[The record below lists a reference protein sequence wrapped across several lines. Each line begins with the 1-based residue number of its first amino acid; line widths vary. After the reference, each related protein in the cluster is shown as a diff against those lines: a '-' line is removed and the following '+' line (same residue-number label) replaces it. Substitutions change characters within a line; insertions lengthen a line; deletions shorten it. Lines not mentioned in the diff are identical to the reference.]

1 VPLPIFQED
10 FVSRLQATL
19 LALAAFAALAFPMA
33 VVAQEAEEEPVVLRL
48 SFFMCDL
55 GGGNGDA
62 IEEEMKTRDMPIWNA
77 IVDEGKVQQY
87 GYFFHWWA
95 DEWNVGIYTLAGS
108 IQAIIDAT
116 EEAGDRLEAQY
127 GDTPTAFS
135 RACPHHRDGFY
146 TMGPN
151 TGMDEAAGGN

>member
-1 VPLPIFQED
+1 MSKLH
-10 FVSRLQATL
+10 
-19 LALAAFAALAFPMA
+19 AAVLILAALATLIIPSA
-33 VVAQEAEEEPVVLRL
+33 ALAQAEEPDPPVLRL

-62 IEEEMKTRDMPIWNA
+62 IEEEIETRQIPVWKA
-77 IVDEGKVQQY
+77 LVDEGRIESY

-95 DEWNVGIYTLAGS
+95 DEWNVGLYTIAPT

-127 GDTPTAFS
+127 GENAPSAFAD
-135 RACPHHRDGFY
+135 ACPHHRDGFY
-146 TMGPN
+146 TLGPS
-151 TGMDEAAGGN
+151 TDEPEAAAGGR